1 MSEPVIQY
9 AYINFIYIGIA
20 ALFLALGIVTYKV
33 TILDGN
39 SIAVLGMKGSGKTT
53 FLHNLSGGAI
63 PLGEGTSLE
72 NYKEFKI
79 VIDNKKEI
87 KIKSG
92 EDIPGSDSFFGM
104 YEKLIKEKDITFFF
118 FNAYEFLNNNEY
130 KKKTKQRLYLIF
142 TVISQKYNEGGKG
155 LDELKKRYAIIG
167 THSDK
172 FDNPKKSLKNISD
185 NLLGDDILK
194 DIKHCKEL
202 IYNNFFLVDTRNNQY
217 EFLNKLFNK

>member
-1 MSEPVIQY
+1 MDTIVQMSEPVIQY
-9 AYINFIYIGIA
+9 AFFWFLPLLFGGI
-20 ALFLALGIVTYKV
+20 LALEMLTKLEGS
-33 TILDGN
+33 

-53 FLHNLSGGAI
+53 FLHNVSGGTI

-79 VIDNKKEI
+79 LINDKEI

-104 YEKLIKEKDITFFF
+104 YEKLIEEKDITFFF

-142 TVISQKYNEGGKG
+142 TVLSKKGKG

-172 FDNPKKSLKNISD
+172 FDNHKKSLKNISD
-185 NLLGDDILK
+185 DLLGDDILK
-194 DIKHCKEL
+194 DIKYYKEL
-202 IYNNFFLVDTRNNQY
+202 VYNNFFLLDTRKNQY
-217 EFLNKLFNK
+217 EFLSELFNK